1 MIKKLCRAISILTY
15 KAMRFCEKASGDA
28 KKIQKIQNEVVEKVQ
43 NSKNVKDELSFVQD
57 NIISKEEHIE
67 RLYMFIE
74 HVAINFRKENYNE
87 VSKALKKIN
96 L

>member
-1 MIKKLCRAISILTY
+1 MKK
-15 KAMRFCEKASGDA
+15 CEWVSGDA
-28 KKIQKIQNEVVEKVQ
+28 KKIKEVQEQVEIKIQ
-43 NSKNVKDELSFVQD
+43 NSKNIESELNFVQD

-74 HVAINFRKENYNE
+74 FVAVSYRNEDFDKVDKAFR
-87 VSKALKKIN
+87 KIN

>member
-1 MIKKLCRAISILTY
+1 MLEKLCKRVSSFLY
-15 KAMRFCEKASGDA
+15 KLMRGCELVSGDA
-28 KKIQKIQNEVVEKVQ
+28 KKIKEVQEQVEMKIQNV
-43 NSKNVKDELSFVQD
+43 KNVESDLDFAQD

-74 HVAINFRKENYNE
+74 FVAINYRNE
-87 VSKALKKIN
+87 KFDAVDKAFKKIN